1 MFKEI
6 IEYDNALDVI
16 KDYDLTEAQTDALL
30 CILREN
36 PTMSVSKML
45 EITDQLS
52 SNEQIILDSGT
63 FSVDRILN
71 ESNST
76 VSLFEI
82 AVPVILKH
90 IPKGVIGHLTETH
103 TRVIIDKILNLPLYE
118 NDTRETLTNRIDEMF
133 AAGDISIPVQG
144 LRQEPLPTV
153 VVVRGMMAQ
162 PLHKGIQFKKEM
174 YMKPEKSQQDNTHTL
189 RNAIKD
195 YTMVDMDT
203 PLSQILPKFILV
215 LKNLLGD

>member
-16 KDYDLTEAQTDALL
+16 KDYELTEAQTDALL

-71 ESNST
+71 ESTSP

-82 AVPVILKH
+82 AIPVILKH

-118 NDTRETLTNRIDEMF
+118 NDTRETLANRIDEMF
-133 AAGDISIPVQG
+133 SAGDISIPVQG

-174 YMKPEKSQQDNTHTL
+174 YMKPEKSQQDNANTL
-189 RNAIKD
+189 RSAIKD